1 MSSVPVRA
9 AVLCTAGIR
18 KFRRLPLMIY
28 QNNVNIFAH
37 GRERTG
43 SRFAQTAWRPKRQV
57 LIQCRSSGT
66 SASPGR
72 SAPSSAEME
81 TLFKQIG
88 QLQQLAQEAVG
99 LAFKSGP
106 QGIRRS
112 AQAAEAFISVGREQL
127 QLLQRNQASD
137 APPVILRKLFEKLG
151 STYIK
156 LGQFIASS
164 PTIFPEEYVLEFQKC
179 LDQTPPVAY
188 STIQKIIEKELG
200 LPLED
205 VFENIDPVPLAT
217 ASIAQVHSAV
227 LRGSGQ
233 DVVIKVL
240 KPGVEDILVT
250 DLNFLYIASR
260 ALEIFSPELSRAS
273 LSDIVGD
280 IRSSMMDEVDF
291 RKEAQHIEQFAN
303 YLDSN
308 GLRSIATCPTLYNQY
323 CTKKVIVMERLN
335 GAPLVDLEAIRNTAR
350 GDPELVLVNA
360 LNVWLGS
367 LLGAE
372 SFHADVH
379 AGNLLILSDGRVAF
393 IDFGIVGRISQTTW
407 RAVEALLR
415 ATTTG
420 DYKTMAKA
428 LVTIGAADR
437 EVNIDSFARDL
448 EELAKS
454 IEDIDADLVVSVGD
468 NSASASLAAD
478 NEAVNR
484 FLIDIIR
491 VGEANGVKF
500 PREFALLIKQV
511 LYFDRYTR
519 LLAPTMK
526 PFEDE
531 RINLSEG
538 VIDI

>member
-1 MSSVPVRA
+1 MSCLPARA
-9 AVLCTAGIR
+9 AVLCTAGVR
-18 KFRRLPLMIY
+18 EFRRVPRMIS
-28 QNNVNIFAH
+28 QNSFNSDIH
-37 GRERTG
+37 SRERTG
-43 SRFAQTAWRPKRQV
+43 WSLAQTAWRQKRQV

-66 SASPGR
+66 SASPRG

-99 LAFKSGP
+99 LALKSGP

-164 PTIFPEEYVLEFQKC
+164 PTIFPEEYVLEFQRC

-205 VFENIDPVPLAT
+205 VFETVDPVSLAT

-240 KPGVEDILVT
+240 KPGVEDTLVT

-260 ALEIFSPELSRAS
+260 ALEIFSPDLSRAS

-291 RKEAQHIEQFAN
+291 RKEAQHIEQFAS

-308 GLRSIATCPTLYNQY
+308 GLRSIATCPTLYKQY
-323 CTKKVIVMERLN
+323 CTEKVLVMERLN

-379 AGNLLILSDGRVAF
+379 AGNLLVLPDGRVAF

-420 DYKTMAKA
+420 DYQTMAKA

-437 EVNIDSFARDL
+437 EVNIDMFARDL
-448 EELAKS
+448 EELAKRV
-454 IEDIDADLVVSVGD
+454 EDIDADLVVSVGET
-468 NSASASLAAD
+468 SASASIAAD

-484 FLIDIIR
+484 FLIEIIR